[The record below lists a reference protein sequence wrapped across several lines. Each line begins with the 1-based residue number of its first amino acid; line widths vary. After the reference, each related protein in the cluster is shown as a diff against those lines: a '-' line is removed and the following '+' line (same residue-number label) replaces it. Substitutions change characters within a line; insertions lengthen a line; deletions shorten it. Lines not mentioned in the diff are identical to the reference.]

1 MYLVAGLGN
10 IGDKYAYTWHNLGF
24 LAVEMLADKHGI
36 TLDKSKFNGV
46 YGKGKIGGE
55 DVIIL
60 KPSTFMNNSGQS
72 VAPCASFF
80 KIEPSHII
88 VVYDDIDI
96 AKGTIRVREKGSAGT
111 HNGMRSCIQHLGTE
125 LFPRVRIG
133 TGPVPEHF
141 ELINYVLTDV
151 PKDERVMMND
161 AFVKACEAIE
171 KMVEDGKKS

>member
-46 YGKGKIGGE
+46 YGKGKINGE

-72 VAPCASFF
+72 IAPCASFF
-80 KIEPSHII
+80 KIDPSHII

-96 AKGTIRVREKGSAGT
+96 KVGTIRVREKGSAGT
-111 HNGMRSCIQHLGTE
+111 HNGMKSVIKFLGTQE
-125 LFPRVRIG
+125 LPRVRIG
-133 TGPVPEHF
+133 SGPVPEKWNLIDYVLADIPKDSRETVYHSF
-141 ELINYVLTDV
+141 EDAVKAIEELIGAN
-151 PKDERVMMND
+151 
-161 AFVKACEAIE
+161 
-171 KMVEDGKKS
+171 G

>member
-80 KIEPSHII
+80 KVEPSHII

-96 AKGTIRVREKGSAGT
+96 KVGTIRVREKGSAGT
-111 HNGMRSCIQHLGTE
+111 HNGMKSVIKFLGTQE
-125 LFPRVRIG
+125 FPRVRIG
-133 TGPVPEHF
+133 SGPVPEKWNLIDYVLADIPKDQRETVYHSF
-141 ELINYVLTDV
+141 EDAVKAIEELIGEN
-151 PKDERVMMND
+151 
-161 AFVKACEAIE
+161 
-171 KMVEDGKKS
+171 G

>member
-72 VAPCASFF
+72 IAPCASFF
-80 KIEPSHII
+80 KIDPSHII

-96 AKGTIRVREKGSAGT
+96 KVGTIRVREKGSAGT
-111 HNGMRSCIQHLGTE
+111 HNGMKSVIKFLGTQE
-125 LFPRVRIG
+125 FPRVRIG
-133 TGPVPEHF
+133 SGPVPEKWNLIDYVLADIPKDQRETVYHSF
-141 ELINYVLTDV
+141 EDAVKAIEELIGEN
-151 PKDERVMMND
+151 
-161 AFVKACEAIE
+161 
-171 KMVEDGKKS
+171 G

>member
-46 YGKGKIGGE
+46 YGKGKINGE

-72 VAPCASFF
+72 IAPCASFF
-80 KIEPSHII
+80 KIDPSHII

-96 AKGTIRVREKGSAGT
+96 KAGTIRVREKGSAGT
-111 HNGMRSCIQHLGTE
+111 HNGMKSVIKFLGTQE
-125 LFPRVRIG
+125 FPRVRIG
-133 TGPVPEHF
+133 SGPVPEKWNLIDYVLADIPKDQRETVYHYF
-141 ELINYVLTDV
+141 EDAVKAIEELIGEN
-151 PKDERVMMND
+151 
-161 AFVKACEAIE
+161 
-171 KMVEDGKKS
+171 G